1 MRVFRINLWK
11 NLRKPGILSAP
22 GRKGKRKAHLDAP
35 GFPFWGDFQGQPQVA
50 NPGAPDAIM
59 KDWSRC
65 AGDHRGDGL
74 SCAICH
80 ERKEKR
86 FCPAV
91 HDRICPI
98 CCGTEREVTLDCPSE
113 CPYLQQARKHENAAH
128 LEQID
133 REALMP
139 QIEVPDSFLYE
150 REPLL
155 GGMSFAIAQAARR
168 DRGVYDRDV
177 ISALGAMAKTYETQV
192 NSGLIYEQPTQ
203 SPAQH
208 AIAAEISRM
217 LQEMRKVE
225 EQNRGYSTL
234 KDSEVLKALVFSLR
248 LALGR
253 TSGRPKSKAFL
264 DFLFANFP
272 EKPVEGAQEGSR
284 IIVP

>member
-1 MRVFRINLWK
+1 M
-11 NLRKPGILSAP
+11 
-22 GRKGKRKAHLDAP
+22 
-35 GFPFWGDFQGQPQVA
+35 
-50 NPGAPDAIM
+50 
-59 KDWSRC
+59 
-65 AGDHRGDGL
+65 

-113 CPYLQQARKHENAAH
+113 CPYLQQARKNENVNH
-128 LEQID
+128 LRELD

-139 QIEVPDSFLYE
+139 HIEVPDTFLYE

-168 DRGVYDRDV
+168 DRGLYDRDV
-177 ISALGAMAKTYETQV
+177 IAALSAMAKTYETQI

-208 AIAAEISRM
+208 AIAAEISKM

-225 EQNRGYSTL
+225 EQNRGYLTL
-234 KDSEVLKALVFSLR
+234 KDSEVLKALVFTLR

-264 DFLFANFP
+264 DFLYANFP
-272 EKPVEGAQEGSR
+272 EKAPVGAQEGSR